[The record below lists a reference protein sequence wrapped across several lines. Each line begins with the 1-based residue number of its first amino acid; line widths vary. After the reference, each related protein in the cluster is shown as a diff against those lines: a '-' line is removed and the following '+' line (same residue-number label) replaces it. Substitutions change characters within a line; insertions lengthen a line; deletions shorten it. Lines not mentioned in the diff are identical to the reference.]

1 MGSAKV
7 HESLQEVVLCEKCI
21 NRGLHNHGL
30 DYNVLHWNSG
40 LSNALLCII
49 YQTLAYSACI
59 H

>member
-21 NRGLHNHGL
+21 NHGL